1 MRGEPEI
8 VKQLLRKAKDSALL
22 AIEFYN
28 KPAVSFKSEGFITMM
43 CIAWASLFHAYFFK
57 NKIKPYYR
65 KSSKGKRPRFEKTKE
80 KLPNG
85 NIIEDYKWWEL
96 TECLRQYFKDKN
108 DGVRKNLEFFSWL
121 RNLIVHRNLPELD
134 ASLYAECQANILN
147 FNNFL
152 INEFGE
158 KHRIDFMLSF
168 SLQMFQQPTNFLEA
182 SKDVLKKK
190 GAKEIVEFI
199 KCFRSSLSDD
209 IFSSPDYAFKAVLI
223 QVKNHESKD
232 ALALRFIN
240 EKDLTEEQKEQFKN
254 IGFVLIKEK
263 EKKVDGIPDK
273 YKLDYKALCI
283 RLKTEIPSIKF
294 NNQFHEIKKEILDK
308 NPDLYYQRKLDDNNP
323 KSPKKNYYDPIIIE
337 KIKDAYKEQY

>member
-1 MRGEPEI
+1 MRGESNI

-43 CIAWASLFHAYFFK
+43 CIAWTSLFHAYFFK

-65 KSSKGKRPRFEKTKE
+65 TSQNGKRPRFVKIKE

-96 TECLRQYFKDKN
+96 TECLKQYFKEKN
-108 DGVRKNLEFFSWL
+108 DGVRKNLEFFSGL

-134 ASLYAECQANILN
+134 SSLFAECQANILN

-168 SLQMFQQPTNFLEA
+168 SLQMFQQPTNFIDA

-190 GAKEIVEFI
+190 NAEEIVEFI
-199 KCFRSSLSDD
+199 KSFRSSLTDE
-209 IFSSPDYAFKAVLI
+209 IFSSPEYSFKAVLI
-223 QVKNHESKD
+223 KVKNHESKD
-232 ALALRFIN
+232 ALALRFVN
-240 EKDLTEEQKEQFKN
+240 EKDLTEEQKEQLKN
-254 IGFVLIKEK
+254 IGVVLIKEK
-263 EKKVDGIPDK
+263 EKKVDGVPDK
-273 YKLDYKALCI
+273 YVLDYKALCNK
-283 RLKTEIPSIKF
+283 LKEEIPSIKF
-294 NNQFHEIKKEILDK
+294 NSHFHNTKREILSEHS
-308 NPDLYYQRKLDDNNP
+308 DLVHQRKLDPNNP
-323 KSPKKNYYDPIIIE
+323 KSQKKDFYSHDIV
-337 KIKDAYKEQY
+337 KKFKERYGI